1 MTFVDLIAQ
10 AVNRY
15 VPSAVEKAIKLYKA
29 YQKSE
34 QKQEDSEKYL
44 EALLDVITELMEKIF
59 SYIQSYLRKEYDIEE
74 ENLSPEELIKSFYS
88 ADGKTIFDRIEEY
101 AKEKDLTSFTYKF
114 YRCCRSETAGL
125 INRCIFNS
133 LKDKFEYITVRLSNE
148 CGDCD
153 AGILSGWVKTSEVNL
168 SDLPPFHPD
177 CCCSVEFSN
186 EKPKGRK

>member
-10 AVNRY
+10 AVDRY
-15 VPSAVEKAIKLYKA
+15 VPSAVEKAIKLHKA

-34 QKQEDSEKYL
+34 QTQEDLEKYH
-44 EALLDVITELMEKIF
+44 EDLLNVIAELTEKIF
-59 SYIQSYLRKEYDIEE
+59 SYILNYLREKYDIEA
-74 ENLSPEELIKSFYS
+74 ENLSSEELIASFYS
-88 ADGKTIFDRIEEY
+88 ADGKTIFDRVQEY
-101 AKEKDLTSFTYKF
+101 AEEKDLTSFTYKF

-133 LKDKFEYITVRLSNE
+133 LKDKFKYVTVRLSNE

-168 SDLPPFHPD
+168 RDLPPFHPD

>member
-34 QKQEDSEKYL
+34 QKQEDLEKYL
-44 EALLDVITELMEKIF
+44 EDLLDVITELMEKIF

-177 CCCSVEFSN
+177 CYCSVEFSN